1 MTTSAPVDVAV
12 AFIEAF
18 GTGDTDTIA
27 GLVADDIVFK
37 SPRVQLSG
45 SHDVL
50 AAMSEFA
57 QVVEGVEGVEGVDI
71 VAALGDEEKAV
82 VVHDMRTAPFGT
94 MRAVD
99 YLVIRDGKIQ
109 SDNLVFD
116 TYEVR
121 RAEQA

>member
-27 GLVADDIVFK
+27 GLVADDIVFE

-57 QVVEGVEGVEGVDI
+57 QVVEGVDI

-82 VVHDMRTAPFGT
+82 VVYDMRTAPFGT